1 VAQVVDHLLCKCK
14 TLSSNP
20 RPLSA
25 IKKKKKALVPQKKI
39 HMSLSVFL
47 LNEQRVR
54 LDVLWF
60 GSEMSPKDSYVTDLV
75 PSYSSVQR

>member
-1 VAQVVDHLLCKCK
+1 
-14 TLSSNP
+14 
-20 RPLSA
+20 
-25 IKKKKKALVPQKKI
+25 
-39 HMSLSVFL
+39 MSLSVFL